1 MKKCPE
7 CGNPSYDGAP
17 VCGNCG
23 YKFPMAKKIVP
34 KGEDIFKKEPK
45 KVKKQ
50 SKKGKTSNDE
60 STLNILKQKK
70 LIIGIILVITL
81 IIICGI
87 FLTGSSDKSSPIQ
100 SIDSAQYSAGDFS
113 FKYPNNWQ
121 QINQTDAEHPGAIFY
136 KTTNNTTVEYY
147 NVSSSASSLKEI
159 NQNRISHA
167 QSVGASVTLLETI
180 TLDGRNASN
189 IILENADGNYT
200 RYVSMFSDGKLY
212 VFRVIGDSVNSIT
225 SDDINGA
232 INSSKIL

>member
-70 LIIGIILVITL
+70 KMG
-81 IIICGI
+81 
-87 FLTGSSDKSSPIQ
+87 
-100 SIDSAQYSAGDFS
+100 
-113 FKYPNNWQ
+113 
-121 QINQTDAEHPGAIFY
+121 
-136 KTTNNTTVEYY
+136 
-147 NVSSSASSLKEI
+147 
-159 NQNRISHA
+159 
-167 QSVGASVTLLETI
+167 
-180 TLDGRNASN
+180 
-189 IILENADGNYT
+189 
-200 RYVSMFSDGKLY
+200 
-212 VFRVIGDSVNSIT
+212 
-225 SDDINGA
+225 
-232 INSSKIL
+232 